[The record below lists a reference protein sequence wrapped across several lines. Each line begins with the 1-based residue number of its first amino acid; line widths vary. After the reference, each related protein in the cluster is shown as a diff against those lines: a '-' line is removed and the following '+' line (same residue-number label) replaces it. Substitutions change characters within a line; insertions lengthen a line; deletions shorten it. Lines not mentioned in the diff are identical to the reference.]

1 MYRNPEKVSDV
12 LALIRRLLSESKPKE
27 AIDRIRRFGAT
38 CPELS
43 NAYGVCLMR
52 AGETA
57 KAIELYR
64 NFCIGEGGVCL
75 RPDVPIVFK
84 TNFATALLLAGNV
97 AGCLSV
103 LQEISREH
111 DAGVVKLRVAIARWK
126 RSLTW
131 LERCWFAMSGEAPKR
146 PVVLDFPPGDL
157 DEPRELRPA
166 A

>member
-12 LALIRRLLSESKPKE
+12 LARIRKLLSEDKPKD
-27 AIDRIRRFGAT
+27 ALDVIRRFGTT

-43 NAYGVCLMR
+43 NACGVCLMR
-52 AGETA
+52 AGEVTRA
-57 KAIELYR
+57 VELYR
-64 NFCIGEGGVCL
+64 NLCIGVGSVCL
-75 RPDVPIVFK
+75 RPDVAPVFE

-103 LQEISREH
+103 LQEIDRE
-111 DAGVVKLRVAIARWK
+111 DDPGVVRLRAAIARWK

-131 LERCWFAMSGEAPKR
+131 LERCWFALSREAPNR

-157 DEPRELRPA
+157 DGPRELRPA